1 MAFLAAALPYI
12 AGAATVVSTV
22 SAIQQGN
29 DARHQADA
37 QALALRNQ
45 ANADA
50 AAAQRTAVN
59 SRRQAQYAISR
70 GQALAASSGAGATD
84 PTVASVLGQIAG
96 EGEYHALTSLY
107 EGGTSSQ
114 NLNSQATAASSEG
127 RAYQRAGYLKGIST
141 LMTGG
146 TTLATKYG

>member
-22 SAIQQGN
+22 GVVQQGVEQ
-29 DARHQADA
+29 RHQADVA
-37 QALALRNQ
+37 AMNLRNQ

-50 AAAQRTAVN
+50 AAGERQ
-59 SRRQAQYAISR
+59 SIQDRRQASYLVSR
-70 GQALAASSGAGATD
+70 GQALAAASGAGATD
-84 PTVASVLGQIAG
+84 PTVLSVLGQISG

-107 EGGTSSQ
+107 EGGTRSQ
-114 NLNSQATAASSEG
+114 NLSSQATATSSEG
-127 RAYQRAGYLKGIST
+127 RAAEQAGRLKGIST
-141 LMTGG
+141 LLTGG